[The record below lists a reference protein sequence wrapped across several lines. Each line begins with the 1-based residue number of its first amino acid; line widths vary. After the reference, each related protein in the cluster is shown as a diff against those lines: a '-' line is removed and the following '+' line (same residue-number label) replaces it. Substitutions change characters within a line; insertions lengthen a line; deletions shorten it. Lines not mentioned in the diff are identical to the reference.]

1 MVQVKE
7 TIILRLVLMTSLVQL
22 VVYSVIGV

>member
-7 TIILRLVLMTSLVQL
+7 TIILRLVPMTNLVQL

>member
-1 MVQVKE
+1 MVQIKE
-7 TIILRLVLMTSLVQL
+7 TIILRLVPMTSLVQL